1 MQTNGLIIIKKK
13 SMKTTNYF
21 LALILLSFVTW
32 SCTTSDDLSQ
42 GTLKTSINKNVQELT
57 TAMNAISSSASYKV
71 LTNSD
76 LEAGPSYVKS
86 ASDLTVTPIDSI
98 MLSDITGVYEYN
110 RSHNTYKKWQLSML
124 NFFTKSADN
133 DTQMIVKLPE
143 EKVLK
148 PRTLL
153 FYTPADTLLTNNYVF
168 TLNDYVYKFNRY
180 LWDYKMASTINI
192 KDVAAGDLKIQSG
205 YNRNDGY
212 HFASEFAFPGGAV
225 AKCDYAN
232 GDTAVATYAISD
244 GTKTLY
250 EEKYTSIN
258 NKLLRRHR
266 ENSYSLTVGDI
277 QIVRTLGKNSLDSAK
292 VYVAGVLQVNSKVE
306 VVDIAT
312 TTDSTEVCL
321 TNQKRELKITF
332 DDGTSSTMTQLLG
345 ATMLDI
351 RKLFVSLRQ
360 TYFATSVV
368 DWIAWDIYRSKK

>member
-1 MQTNGLIIIKKK
+1 
-13 SMKTTNYF
+13 MKTTNYF

-32 SCTTSDDLSQ
+32 SCTSSDDLSQ
-42 GTLKTSINKNVQELT
+42 GSLKTSINKNVQELT
-57 TAMNAISSSASYKV
+57 TAMNAISSSSSFKV
-71 LTNSD
+71 LTNSGI
-76 LEAGPSYVKS
+76 EAGPSNVKS
-86 ASDLTVTPIDSI
+86 SSDVTVTPIDSI
-98 MLSDITGVYEYN
+98 MLSDITGVYDYN
-110 RSHNTYKKWQLSML
+110 RSHSTYKKWQLSML

-133 DTQMIVKLPE
+133 ATQMIVKLPE

-153 FYTPADTLLTNNYVF
+153 LFSPADTLLTNNYVF

-180 LWDYKMASTINI
+180 LWDYKMASIINI
-192 KDVAAGDLKIQSG
+192 KGVDAGALKIQSG
-205 YNRNDGY
+205 FNKDDGY
-212 HFASEFAFPGGAV
+212 HFASEFAFPSGAV

-232 GDTAVATYAISD
+232 GDTAAVATYSISD

-250 EEKYTSIN
+250 EEKYTSIK
-258 NKLLRRHR
+258 NKLLKKHR

-277 QIVRTLGKNSLDSAK
+277 QIVRNLGKNSLDSAK
-292 VYVAGVLQVNSKVE
+292 VFVAGVLQVNSKVE
-306 VVDIAT
+306 VVDVAT
-312 TTDSTEVCL
+312 VISDTIEVCI

-345 ATMLDI
+345 STMLDI
-351 RKLFVSLRQ
+351 RKLFISLRQ